1 MNHHLPRAVVRYF
14 ATRPLLVAFIA
25 IGLADTAGK
34 AAVAALGIA

>member
-1 MNHHLPRAVVRYF
+1 MLTIARATRRYF